1 MKFTPFIFVFLSA
14 IVCASENPVSDSSS
28 VGKDSGKE
36 CENPYNV
43 LFIICDDLNDY
54 VSGTGGQTGHPA
66 TSTPY
71 LQRFG
76 QTATK
81 FPMAFSNNPV
91 CAPSRSS
98 LFYGMYHQ
106 TSGSL
111 FWEEWYNS
119 SERAKNSFTMNR
131 FFKENGYITI
141 GSGKVNHHMW
151 EGYRKRDDPASRIN
165 RALEWTHYEHMTDYG
180 PFWGTSGSDFKGMP
194 DVPSPFRD
202 LATSVGSTGGIDDS
216 YGSMQAA
223 WKSPNRNENERFF
236 YGGAPYWGA
245 PFHYVSDKDR
255 DPTPDERNAAWAVD
269 QLKKLEKRDDPFF
282 LAVGF
287 VRPHTPLHAPQE
299 FFDRFPLET
308 GGIVDQFIATR
319 ILKHDIEDTHMHSL
333 VDMADNARN
342 KGPRYYQLLLESYDN
357 DKLQALRIYTQ
368 AYLACVA
375 AVDDAIGQV
384 ISYLDQSP
392 LAENTII
399 VVTSDHGY
407 HIGEKEWLF
416 KASPWEESCRVP
428 LLIRVPG
435 MTKPGIEVENIPVSL
450 IDLYPTLVDL
460 CGLPLDNRMNKKGAF
475 LDGYSLRPLIENP
488 DLQLSDWHGPEAA
501 LTLVHN
507 PRGGPRPEGHHF
519 SIRTRDYRYI
529 RYSNGKEELYNHSA
543 DPDEWHNVIKSDKSA
558 AKHHRKLLKDILK
571 DIGRNRNRFE

>member
-1 MKFTPFIFVFLSA
+1 MKAPTLLLSFLCLLPLFLTA
-14 IVCASENPVSDSSS
+14 QAEP
-28 VGKDSGKE
+28 KE
-36 CENPYNV
+36 EPPYNV

-54 VSGTGGQTGHPA
+54 VSGIGGQRGHAA
-66 TSTPY
+66 TSTPH
-71 LQRFG
+71 LDRFG
-76 QTATK
+76 QTATQ
-81 FPMAFSNNPV
+81 FPMAYTNNPV

-119 SERAKNSFTMNR
+119 SERAGNSFTLNR
-131 FFKENGYITI
+131 FFKEHGYTTI

-151 EGYRKRDDPASRIN
+151 KGYNQRRSSEFELNRDI
-165 RALEWTHYEHMTDYG
+165 EWSHYAHMTDYG
-180 PFWGTSGSDFKGMP
+180 PFWGTSGKDFKGMP

-202 LATSVGSTGGIDDS
+202 LAKSVGSTGGIDDS

-223 WKSPNRNENERFF
+223 WESPKRKDDERFF

-245 PFHYVSDKDR
+245 PFRYVNEDDR
-255 DPTPDERNAAWAVD
+255 DPTPDERNAAWAVA
-269 QLKKLEKRDDPFF
+269 QLKQFEKQANPFF

-287 VRPHTPLHAPQE
+287 VRPHTPLHAPQKY
-299 FFDRFPLET
+299 FDRFPLEP
-308 GGIVDQFIATR
+308 GGIVDQFIAAR
-319 ILKHDIEDTHMHSL
+319 ILEGDIEDTHMHGL
-333 VDMADNARN
+333 VDMSSNARN
-342 KGPRYYQLLLESYDN
+342 KGPRYYEKLLQSYDN
-357 DKLQALRIYTQ
+357 NRLQALRTYAQ

-375 AVDDAIGQV
+375 AVDDNIGE
-384 ISYLDQSP
+384 ILTYLEQSP
-392 LAENTII
+392 LADNTIV

-435 MTKPGIEVENIPVSL
+435 MTQPGIEVKNIPVSL
-450 IDLYPTLVDL
+450 VDLYPTLVDL
-460 CGLPLDNRMNKKGAF
+460 CGLPQDNRMNSKGAF

-488 DLQLSDWHGPEAA
+488 YLESSDWTGHKAA

-507 PRGGPRPEGHHF
+507 PKGGSKLSGHHL
-519 SIRTRDYRYI
+519 SIRTKDYRYI
-529 RYSNGKEELYNHSA
+529 RYSNGKEELYNHLV
-543 DPDEWHNVIKSDKSA
+543 DPDEWHNVIGTDKA
-558 AKHHRKLLKDILK
+558 ATQYHRQLLKDMLK
-571 DIGRNRNRFE
+571 DMGNNRNRFNSPVAY